1 MPAQQP
7 RDSLATASVGS
18 CPTCGTDILTGDR
31 FCGGCGAPVPVA
43 AEAELLADLQH
54 VTLGDHEIQGILG
67 RGGMG
72 LVYLAHDI
80 SLNKKVAIK
89 VLPPSLLQG
98 EAAVERFRREAR
110 IAASLRHRH
119 ITSVFALKET
129 TKVVF
134 FVMEY
139 VEGRTLDA
147 ILHDEGRLAIDAA
160 EAIIHDTAGALSYA
174 HRREVVHR
182 DLKPANIIIDVEG
195 MAMITDFGV
204 AKVSTAQGLTT
215 AGSTVGSPRYMSP
228 EQWSGKATS
237 LSDQYAL
244 GCVAYE
250 ALVGRAPFEGETIE
264 ELMKK
269 QLFDAPQPISELR
282 PDCPPALADAV
293 MRMLQKDASQRWP
306 SLDAAVAAMGLR
318 VVAPDDP
325 VRLSLAEFARRG
337 HDVRALPKTPR
348 SPIPVSKISLRREPA
363 TKRPLTVKR
372 LLPWAAVLVGVA
384 GVGGYLLL
392 RSPSGPSV
400 TAVDIVSAPAS
411 VRVGERAQLSARAK
425 NAAGEVVGSASIAW
439 SNGDSAVAS
448 VSRDGALR
456 GIAPGTTTITAA
468 SGENRTS
475 VSITVQPVEA
485 NATTAASVEVVP
497 ARARVGVDRRL
508 ALRAVVRDGGG
519 NILGG
524 RVDWASSA
532 ATIVAVA
539 ANGVVTGVEPGTAS
553 VTATSNG
560 VRSTPAVI
568 TVVASAPGP
577 PGVLQILIVPTW
589 ANVAIDGVARGQRT
603 RDVDTLSSGV
613 VHRLRFERPGF
624 MSIDTTATLQP
635 GEQRLVRIQMTP
647 RNP

>member
-1 MPAQQP
+1 M
-7 RDSLATASVGS
+7 V
-18 CPTCGTDILTGDR
+18 C
-31 FCGGCGAPVPVA
+31 
-43 AEAELLADLQH
+43 
-54 VTLGDHEIQGILG
+54 
-67 RGGMG
+67 
-72 LVYLAHDI
+72 
-80 SLNKKVAIK
+80 
-89 VLPPSLLQG
+89 
-98 EAAVERFRREAR
+98 
-110 IAASLRHRH
+110 
-119 ITSVFALKET
+119 
-129 TKVVF
+129 
-134 FVMEY
+134 
-139 VEGRTLDA
+139 
-147 ILHDEGRLAIDAA
+147 
-160 EAIIHDTAGALSYA
+160 
-174 HRREVVHR
+174 
-182 DLKPANIIIDVEG
+182 
-195 MAMITDFGV
+195 
-204 AKVSTAQGLTT
+204 
-215 AGSTVGSPRYMSP
+215 
-228 EQWSGKATS
+228 
-237 LSDQYAL
+237 
-244 GCVAYE
+244 
-250 ALVGRAPFEGETIE
+250 
-264 ELMKK
+264 
-269 QLFDAPQPISELR
+269 
-282 PDCPPALADAV
+282 
-293 MRMLQKDASQRWP
+293 
-306 SLDAAVAAMGLR
+306 
-318 VVAPDDP
+318 
-325 VRLSLAEFARRG
+325 
-337 HDVRALPKTPR
+337 
-348 SPIPVSKISLRREPA
+348 
-363 TKRPLTVKR
+363 
-372 LLPWAAVLVGVA
+372 
-384 GVGGYLLL
+384 
-392 RSPSGPSV
+392 
-400 TAVDIVSAPAS
+400 SAPAS

-532 ATIVAVA
+532 ATIAAVA

-560 VRSTPAVI
+560 VRSPPAVI